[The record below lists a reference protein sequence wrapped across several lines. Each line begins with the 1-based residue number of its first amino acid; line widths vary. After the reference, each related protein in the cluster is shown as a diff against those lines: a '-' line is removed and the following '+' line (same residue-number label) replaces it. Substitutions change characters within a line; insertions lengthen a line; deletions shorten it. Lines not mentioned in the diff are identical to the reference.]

1 MRALSGTLKPLFSP
15 RSPQVGAAR
24 CGYLLNTP
32 RFGWCSRWLVSCRC
46 PFSTTGQRP
55 VRVSVLRNSAVWG
68 CFLLPSVSLHSSLQ
82 SHALFRDYTSAPSK
96 DRQVHFSGGKAVCCP
111 RVRVLLVLLLR
122 RSFKK
127 FREGITT
134 QICASLLCRHASLHK
149 TNATSLIRLALMFKL
164 PIRKAFPV
172 LFFIVFELK
181 EKPQFSTL
189 VDSAMLTCSLKSAG
203 HGGNA
208 CFYLFM
214 IQTACR
220 DP

>member
-1 MRALSGTLKPLFSP
+1 MTTRSVRALSGTLKPLFSP

-68 CFLLPSVSLHSSLQ
+68 CFLLPTVSLHSSLQ

-96 DRQVHFSGGKAVCCP
+96 DRQVHFSGGKAVCRP

-122 RSFKK
+122 CSFKK
-127 FREGITT
+127 FRAGITT

-149 TNATSLIRLALMFKL
+149 KMQQASSGSLLCLSCQSGRHFLFCFSLFLSSKKNL
-164 PIRKAFPV
+164 SFPRS
-172 LFFIVFELK
+172 
-181 EKPQFSTL
+181 STL
-189 VDSAMLTCSLKSAG
+189 LCLHV
-203 HGGNA
+203 H
-208 CFYLFM
+208 
-214 IQTACR
+214 
-220 DP
+220 